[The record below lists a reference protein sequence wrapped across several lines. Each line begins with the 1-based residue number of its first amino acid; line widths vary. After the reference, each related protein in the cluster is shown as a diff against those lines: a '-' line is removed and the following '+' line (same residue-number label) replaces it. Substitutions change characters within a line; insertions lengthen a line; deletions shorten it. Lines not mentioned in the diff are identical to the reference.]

1 MAQWENLKVANLIPT
16 SEDKRTIHPAE
27 PMIPEAADETGL
39 IQERSNPLELN
50 ENAAPIPDA
59 KTTPEAPATKDCRNT
74 NEEGR
79 GAGRVEPQ
87 TVAPEKDPV
96 QIGREI
102 APKREQP
109 SFLGN
114 FEVVQESFLRDK
126 PGSNSAVTTLP
137 PGTRIRVEGKEGDYL
152 RVRSLNDP
160 GLRGYVHREDAFF
173 ERVR

>member
-1 MAQWENLKVANLIPT
+1 
-16 SEDKRTIHPAE
+16 
-27 PMIPEAADETGL
+27 
-39 IQERSNPLELN
+39 LN

-59 KTTPEAPATKDCRNT
+59 KTTPEAQPPKTAGTPMK
-74 NEEGR
+74 EETGP
-79 GAGRVEPQ
+79 VEPQ
-87 TVAPEKDPV
+87 TIAPEKDPV
-96 QIGREI
+96 QIGGEI

-109 SFLGN
+109 AFLGN

-126 PGSNSAVTTLP
+126 PGSNSAVTALP
-137 PGTRIRVEGKEGDYL
+137 PGTRVRVEGKEGDYL